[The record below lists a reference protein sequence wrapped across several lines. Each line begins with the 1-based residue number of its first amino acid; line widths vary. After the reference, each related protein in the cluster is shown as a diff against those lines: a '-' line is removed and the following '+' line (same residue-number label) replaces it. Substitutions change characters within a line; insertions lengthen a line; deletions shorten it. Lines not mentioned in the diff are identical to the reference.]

1 MQLNSSNVYLEL
13 GSLSQGETISP
24 VDIKFDIEDRA
35 KCRMC
40 MTFGFII
47 DDKNRTVYII
57 YSSILYRIGG
67 ERSMKCQTLWADRTD
82 GQFHFS
88 PSV

>member
-13 GSLSQGETISP
+13 GSLSQGETICP

-35 KCRMC
+35 KCRMS

-47 DDKNRTVYII
+47 DDINRTVYII
-57 YSSILYRIGG
+57 YGSYGLYY
-67 ERSMKCQTLWADRTD
+67 L
-82 GQFHFS
+82 
-88 PSV
+88 